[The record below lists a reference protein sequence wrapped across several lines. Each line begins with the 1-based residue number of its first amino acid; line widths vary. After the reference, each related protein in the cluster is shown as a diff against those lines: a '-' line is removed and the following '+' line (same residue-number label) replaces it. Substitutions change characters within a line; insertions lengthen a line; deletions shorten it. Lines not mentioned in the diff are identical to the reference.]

1 MMISPVSFRA
11 TDAASWKNLLE
22 KKQTYQSPTAQP
34 AAASGLSD
42 GGKKK
47 SGVGKKILGTI
58 AALGLAAGALALG
71 HNKGWFVAKEGAKPF
86 VKKGLDILN
95 SGGKYVTQY
104 GKAAWGKIKTGYG
117 FVKDKV
123 TELIGKIKP
132 QQVADA
138 VQEGAEALV

>member
-11 TDAASWKNLLE
+11 TDPSAWNSLLE

-34 AAASGLSD
+34 TAASGLHD

-71 HNKGWFVAKEGAKPF
+71 HNKGWFVAKENAKPL
-86 VKKGLDILN
+86 VKKGLDMLN
-95 SGGKYVTQY
+95 KGGEYVTKY
-104 GKAAWGKIKTGYG
+104 GKQAWGAIQKGYG
-117 FVKDKV
+117 VVKGKV
-123 TELIGKIKP
+123 TELIEKIKP

-138 VQEGAEALV
+138 VQDGVESLT